1 MAIYYIGFVNNFLQ
15 GQMHTIY
22 DTIETVSFV
31 QIGEFVKIG
40 LGWLVELAEPASVR
54 GN

>member
-1 MAIYYIGFVNNFLQ
+1 
-15 GQMHTIY
+15 MHTIY

-31 QIGEFVKIG
+31 QVAEFVKIG
-40 LGWLVELAEPASVR
+40 LGWLIELAEPASVR